1 MINKDITVL
10 TLNKKNIIDFAK
22 ERNDLLRKAKAEWVL
37 FVDQDEIVTESLKK
51 EISKAIL
58 SSRYDGFYIKRK
70 IYFCGIPAGE
80 DRMLRLGRK
89 NAGQWRRKVHE
100 YWDIDG
106 KVGTLNNYI
115 IHDTAVDLN
124 SYIKKVDYHSTLHAE
139 EVNREGK
146 HSSLIKII
154 VYPLGNLV
162 VHFFKSR
169 NIVYSIMKS
178 LHSFLSWTKLYF
190 RTDKN

>member
-1 MINKDITVL
+1 MNSLSVIV
-10 TLNKKNIIDFAK
+10 LNKPNITDFAK
-22 ERNDLLRKAKAEWVL
+22 ERNELLKKAKTKWVL
-37 FVDQDEIVTESLKK
+37 FVDQDEIVTESLNE

-58 SSRYDGFYIKRK
+58 SNQYDGFYIKRK

-80 DRMLRLGRK
+80 DKMLRLGRK
-89 NAGQWRRKVHE
+89 ESGRWKRKVHE
-100 YWDIDG
+100 YWDING
-106 KVGTLNNYI
+106 KVGILNSYI
-115 IHDTAVDLN
+115 IHNTAVDLN

-139 EVNREGK
+139 EIKREGK

-154 VYPLGNLV
+154 VYSVGNLV